1 MNEIIKINSNNTV
14 SGRELHKFLEI
25 GTQFTKWFERMIGY
39 GFDINSDFRLVS
51 QKRITNNPKNPYTI
65 ETDYEITLDMAKE
78 ISMIQRSEKG
88 KQARQYFINC
98 EKKLKE
104 VVKKPL
110 STLEQ
115 LRLHYLT
122 IDEQS
127 KEINEVKADVLNV
140 RADVTD
146 LKNNMPLFNI
156 ECKDLQKAVRIKGC
170 EVLGNYHSP
179 AYRNN
184 SIRGKVYSDIQ
195 RQLKRE
201 FGVTRYEAI
210 KRKYLNKAYEIIRSY
225 EPPTCLVN
233 EIYNENNQIPFSEL
247 EQAPIAYL

>member
-1 MNEIIKINSNNTV
+1 MSELIKINYNNTV

-78 ISMIQRSEKG
+78 ISMIQRTEKG

-110 STLEQ
+110 TTLEQ
-115 LRLHYLT
+115 LKLHYLALE
-122 IDEQS
+122 EQN
-127 KEINEVKADVLNV
+127 KELKQVK
-140 RADVTD
+140 ADVTD

-156 ECKDLQKAVRIKGC
+156 ECKDLQQAVRAKGC
-170 EVLGNYHSP
+170 EVLGGYGSK
-179 AYRNN
+179 AYKSN
-184 SIRGKVYSDIQ
+184 SIRQKVYTDIQ
-195 RQLKRE
+195 HQLKRE

-210 KRKYLNKAYEIIRSY
+210 KRQYLATARMIVENYTA
-225 EPPTCLVN
+225 PTYLIN
-233 EIYNENNQIPFSEL
+233 EIYNENNQIPFSDL
-247 EQAPIAYL
+247 GATAYL